1 VRSTDLVT
9 GFNHYNLVADRQL
22 LDELRDFYVSVVGLE
37 PGPRPPFRRFGY
49 WLYAGAQ
56 DVLHLTE
63 ALADEQRAGD
73 VISTFDHVAFTCT
86 DLPSATARLKARG
99 IAFHID
105 DVPLLG
111 QRQVFFKDPAG
122 NGVELNFQ
130 LDAGD
135 A

>member
-1 VRSTDLVT
+1 MVT

-22 LDELRDFYVSVVGLE
+22 LEELREFYVSVVGLE
-37 PGPRPPFRRFGY
+37 PGPRPPFERLGY

-63 ALADEQRAGD
+63 ALPNEERRRNAT
-73 VISTFDHVAFTCT
+73 STFDHVAFTCT
-86 DLPSATARLKARG
+86 DLPSATVRLKAHG

-105 DVPLLG
+105 EVPLTG
-111 QRQVFFKDPAG
+111 QRQLFFTDPAG
-122 NGVELNFQ
+122 NGIELNFQ
-130 LDAGD
+130 VNPGA